1 MLKDLFRRKK
11 RPSTG
16 PSAIQSSQ
24 EIESQPPSPLKA
36 DSSPA
41 DTSTHISSSS
51 ESPPKEGWLKRLTKS
66 LSKTKKNL
74 VSQIQE
80 LLRVSRK
87 IDEDL
92 MEEIE
97 EILIQA
103 DVGVNT
109 TMLLMDNVRE
119 TVEERGLQD
128 STDLEPVI
136 REEIQ
141 KVLGEPDRPLQIEV
155 TDAPYI
161 ILVLGVNGVGKT
173 TTIGKL
179 CHRFQS
185 EGKSILVAAADT
197 FRAAAADQLQIW
209 CERTNVDLIRGD
221 EGADPASVVFDAV
234 QAAKSRQVEVL
245 IIDTAGRLHTKK
257 PLMDELAKIGK
268 VISREIPEAPHEVL
282 LVIDGTTGQNAIM
295 QAQIFNQA
303 VAVTGVAVTKLDGT
317 AKGGI
322 VIAIRQEIGVPV
334 KLIGIGE
341 QLDDL
346 RDFVAQDFVAALFDG
361 ETDDSMSEEI

>member
-11 RPSTG
+11 QPSTG
-16 PSAIQSSQ
+16 TSATQSSQ

-41 DTSTHISSSS
+41 DASTHISPSS
-51 ESPPKEGWLKRLTKS
+51 ESPPKEGWFKRLTKS

-141 KVLGEPDRPLQIEV
+141 KV
-155 TDAPYI
+155 
-161 ILVLGVNGVGKT
+161 
-173 TTIGKL
+173 
-179 CHRFQS
+179 
-185 EGKSILVAAADT
+185 
-197 FRAAAADQLQIW
+197 
-209 CERTNVDLIRGD
+209 
-221 EGADPASVVFDAV
+221 
-234 QAAKSRQVEVL
+234 
-245 IIDTAGRLHTKK
+245 
-257 PLMDELAKIGK
+257 
-268 VISREIPEAPHEVL
+268 
-282 LVIDGTTGQNAIM
+282 
-295 QAQIFNQA
+295 
-303 VAVTGVAVTKLDGT
+303 
-317 AKGGI
+317 
-322 VIAIRQEIGVPV
+322 
-334 KLIGIGE
+334 
-341 QLDDL
+341 
-346 RDFVAQDFVAALFDG
+346 
-361 ETDDSMSEEI
+361 

>member
-1 MLKDLFRRKK
+1 M
-11 RPSTG
+11 G
-16 PSAIQSSQ
+16 
-24 EIESQPPSPLKA
+24 
-36 DSSPA
+36 
-41 DTSTHISSSS
+41 
-51 ESPPKEGWLKRLTKS
+51 
-66 LSKTKKNL
+66 SKTKKNL

-141 KVLGEPDRPLQIEV
+141 KVLGEPDRPLQIEG

-179 CHRFQS
+179 CYRFQS

-209 CERTNVDLIRGD
+209 CERTNVDLIRGN
-221 EGADPASVVFDAV
+221 EGADPASVV
-234 QAAKSRQVEVL
+234 
-245 IIDTAGRLHTKK
+245 
-257 PLMDELAKIGK
+257 
-268 VISREIPEAPHEVL
+268 
-282 LVIDGTTGQNAIM
+282 
-295 QAQIFNQA
+295 
-303 VAVTGVAVTKLDGT
+303 
-317 AKGGI
+317 
-322 VIAIRQEIGVPV
+322 
-334 KLIGIGE
+334 
-341 QLDDL
+341 
-346 RDFVAQDFVAALFDG
+346 
-361 ETDDSMSEEI
+361 